1 METRMCEPTAV
12 FSLSN
17 WLHKGPTNSSSIT
30 FNDKLHIILQRK
42 NGVTTLKEG
51 ASSPIFLQWW

>member
-1 METRMCEPTAV
+1 METRMREPTAV

-17 WLHKGPTNSSSIT
+17 WLHKGPTNSPSIK

-42 NGVTTLKEG
+42 NGVTTVKEG
-51 ASSPIFLQWW
+51 AASPIFLQRW